1 MKHFRRNSTISLQG
15 LLKKRQNPKT
25 RQNRDNTHE
34 NDKKEGYK
42 KQQSTE
48 GETNS
53 HKRDDTKTEA
63 LTDCSCSRGVV
74 SSELNS
80 LRIVAHA
87 KDDCRGNILVIFFI

>member
-42 KQQSTE
+42 KKQSTE
-48 GETNS
+48 GKHS
-53 HKRDDTKTEA
+53 HK
-63 LTDCSCSRGVV
+63 
-74 SSELNS
+74 
-80 LRIVAHA
+80 
-87 KDDCRGNILVIFFI
+87 

>member
-1 MKHFRRNSTISLQG
+1 M
-15 LLKKRQNPKT
+15 
-25 RQNRDNTHE
+25 QNRHNTHE

-48 GETNS
+48 GGGGGGGGGGEQIHINETTQKLK
-53 HKRDDTKTEA
+53 H
-63 LTDCSCSRGVV
+63 SRGVV

-87 KDDCRGNILVIFFI
+87 KDDCRGNILVIFYYIIRLKFNIFRK